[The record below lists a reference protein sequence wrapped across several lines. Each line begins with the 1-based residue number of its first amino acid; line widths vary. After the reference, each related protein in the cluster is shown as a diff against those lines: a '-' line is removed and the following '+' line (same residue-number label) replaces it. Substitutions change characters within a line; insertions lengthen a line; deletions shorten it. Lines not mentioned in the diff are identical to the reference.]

1 MCICC
6 FMTTLFVASVTVS
19 LGVGQMDRCPSNL
32 ARNPYL
38 KTLWE
43 RCYQFSYYKTNWY
56 EAKKICS
63 SKGGLLVK
71 IEAPSVQQFL
81 MDSLQ
86 SLEWERGKFWI
97 GAHVTNNMPDNF
109 FNRYNEDL
117 TWEWIDG
124 TPLSYS
130 NWSRNETRCCEAFSL
145 YPSGARV
152 CGYLELPYRGHW
164 ASYSCSKGSF
174 FFICEFEMFPESRNT
189 NEQID
194 SGQKD
199 TLLPTRIPT
208 GQIESGK
215 IDTLLPTRI
224 PTEQTE
230 SGKTDTLFPTR
241 NSTGQTESGKTDAK
255 EQRLNAGMIAGIA
268 GIAVGVLFLG
278 LVGGFVVG
286 YLVLKKRRNNHPG
299 QDTTAVA
306 VEQRVSAP
314 PQTPNPAYVKA
325 REGPIAEPLQDYEKL
340 RTLER
345 PQDISLDNYATP
357 MQEDETYDIVI

>member
-208 GQIESGK
+208 
-215 IDTLLPTRI
+215 
-224 PTEQTE
+224 EQTE